1 MTATR
6 TANKQQVYSVFIS
19 KTTTLHGIKLFCT
32 FLSHCCVTAP
42 WNFLISHARFMEL
55 VNTTQMFLFLFLNL
69 DMVLLYSTPEHFA
82 NIWQIKWNWMRSVK
96 FETVQIPFLKWCFQF
111 VVDQKLRYHGN
122 VMVTWQGDVTTSP
135 LYCHE
140 NFNFLEPVFNGSYD

>member
-55 VNTTQMFLFLFLNL
+55 VNTTQMFLFLFLNV
-69 DMVLLYSTPEHFA
+69 DMVLLSPILPTFDKLNEIEWDQWSLKQCKSTFEVMFSVCCRPEIA
-82 NIWQIKWNWMRSVK
+82 LPWQRDGNMAR
-96 FETVQIPFLKWCFQF
+96 WCNDFSSLLSWELQLPWTCF
-111 VVDQKLRYHGN
+111 
-122 VMVTWQGDVTTSP
+122 
-135 LYCHE
+135 
-140 NFNFLEPVFNGSYD
+140 